1 MNDYTEIQCPVC
13 SGKIFIDTKQLLQGG
28 SFSCT
33 NPSCDASVSL
43 SSSSYE
49 VAHNAFND
57 FEKLKGKLIE

>member
-13 SGKIFIDTKQLLQGG
+13 SGKILIDAKRLLQGG

-43 SSSSYE
+43 SSSNYE
-49 VAHNAFND
+49 VAQHAFND
-57 FEKLKGKLIE
+57 FEKLKGKSIE